1 MAWMIVCDSSCEI
14 RELEHPSAGVQF
26 ALVPFKIRVGERE
39 YVDLATLN
47 VPQMLQAMTDYNGAS
62 TTACPSPE
70 EWAEYFLQADNC
82 IALTIS
88 SNLSG
93 SYNAAVAARTMVLE
107 EHPEKKIF
115 ILDTLSCSGALA
127 GAAELANKLIGED
140 QTFEDICFALE
151 KFAESTHILFSLA
164 SFDNLA
170 KNGRVSK
177 VVGFIAGRLNMR
189 VLGRRTSDGKIDF
202 YFKTR
207 GETRVLAKILEQMDE
222 DNYDGV
228 HPVLISECGNQTAA
242 RLLEHGILAKWP
254 EAPVRIV
261 PCSACAASMPRTRVL
276 SSPTDFCNFTNN
288 TPHSRFGCAGKV
300 FILIN
305 KKDYSLFALRFIR
318 SSRAAFCLSHL
329 ASASGVAGSVHRAKL
344 QCRPSRRLSL
354 NRRYHAPQ

>member
-1 MAWMIVCDSSCEI
+1 MAWMIVFDSSCEI
-14 RELEHPSAGVQF
+14 RALEHPSAGVQF
-26 ALVPFKIRVGERE
+26 ALVPFKIRVCERE

-170 KNGRVSK
+170 KNGRVNK

-261 PCSACAASMPRTRVL
+261 PCSGLCSFYAQDQGIIIT
-276 SSPTDFCNFTNN
+276 
-288 TPHSRFGCAGKV
+288 
-300 FILIN
+300 
-305 KKDYSLFALRFIR
+305 Y
-318 SSRAAFCLSHL
+318 
-329 ASASGVAGSVHRAKL
+329 
-344 QCRPSRRLSL
+344 
-354 NRRYHAPQ
+354 

>member
-170 KNGRVSK
+170 KNGRVNK

-228 HPVLISECGNQTAA
+228 HPVLISECGNQNAA
-242 RLLEHGILAKWP
+242 QLLHHGIEAKWP
-254 EAPVRIV
+254 GAPVKIV
-261 PCSACAASMPRTRVL
+261 PCSGLCSFYAQDQGIIIT
-276 SSPTDFCNFTNN
+276 
-288 TPHSRFGCAGKV
+288 
-300 FILIN
+300 
-305 KKDYSLFALRFIR
+305 Y
-318 SSRAAFCLSHL
+318 
-329 ASASGVAGSVHRAKL
+329 
-344 QCRPSRRLSL
+344 
-354 NRRYHAPQ
+354 

>member
-1 MAWMIVCDSSCEI
+1 MTPRKGWAAVYCRLSKEDEDKTAAESESIRNQ
-14 RELEHPSAGVQF
+14 RELLLTWAADHGYRVYKVYTDEDYSGVDRARPGFNAMLVDAEQGRF

-47 VPQMLQAMTDYNGAS
+47 TQQMLQAMTDYNGAS

-70 EWAEYFLQADNC
+70 EWAEYFLQADNVF
-82 IALTIS
+82 AFTIS

-93 SYNAAVAARTMVLE
+93 SYNAAMAAREMVLE

-115 ILDTLSCSGALA
+115 VLDTLSCAGALA
-127 GAAELANKLIGED
+127 GAAELANKLIAEN
-140 QTFEDICFALE
+140 QTFDDICFALK
-151 KFAESTHILFSLA
+151 KFAESTHILFALA

-189 VLGRRTSDGKIDF
+189 VLGRRTADGKIDF

-222 DNYDGV
+222 DGYDGV

-242 RLLEHGILAKWP
+242 QLLHHGIEAKWP
-254 EAPVRIV
+254 GAPVRIV
-261 PCSACAASMPRTRVL
+261 PCAGLCAFYAQDQGIIIT
-276 SSPTDFCNFTNN
+276 
-288 TPHSRFGCAGKV
+288 
-300 FILIN
+300 
-305 KKDYSLFALRFIR
+305 Y
-318 SSRAAFCLSHL
+318 
-329 ASASGVAGSVHRAKL
+329 
-344 QCRPSRRLSL
+344 
-354 NRRYHAPQ
+354 

>member
-14 RELEHPSAGVQF
+14 RELEHPSTGVQF

-127 GAAELANKLIGED
+127 GAAELANKLIGEG

-151 KFAESTHILFSLA
+151 KFAESTVPEETA
-164 SFDNLA
+164 S
-170 KNGRVSK
+170 
-177 VVGFIAGRLNMR
+177 
-189 VLGRRTSDGKIDF
+189 
-202 YFKTR
+202 
-207 GETRVLAKILEQMDE
+207 ETTPET
-222 DNYDGV
+222 
-228 HPVLISECGNQTAA
+228 TAFT
-242 RLLEHGILAKWP
+242 
-254 EAPVRIV
+254 AP
-261 PCSACAASMPRTRVL
+261 AA
-276 SSPTDFCNFTNN
+276 
-288 TPHSRFGCAGKV
+288 
-300 FILIN
+300 
-305 KKDYSLFALRFIR
+305 
-318 SSRAAFCLSHL
+318 
-329 ASASGVAGSVHRAKL
+329 
-344 QCRPSRRLSL
+344 
-354 NRRYHAPQ
+354 